1 MQILVVRPAELAAAL
16 GCSERTLRRMWERG
30 DLPEPARLTPRM
42 LVWPIAEINEWLA
55 ERGLGEW
62 VPDQAVEVDP
72 VEA

>member
-1 MQILVVRPAELAAAL
+1 
-16 GCSERTLRRMWERG
+16 MWERG

-42 LVWPIAEINEWLA
+42 LVWPVAVVNQWLA

-62 VPDQAVEVDP
+62 VPDQVEADP

>member
-16 GCSERTLRRMWERG
+16 GCSERTLRRLWECG
-30 DLPEPARLTPRM
+30 GLPEPRRLTPRM
-42 LVWPIAEINEWLA
+42 LVWPIAEVNEWLA

-62 VPDQAVEVDP
+62 VPDQVEADP